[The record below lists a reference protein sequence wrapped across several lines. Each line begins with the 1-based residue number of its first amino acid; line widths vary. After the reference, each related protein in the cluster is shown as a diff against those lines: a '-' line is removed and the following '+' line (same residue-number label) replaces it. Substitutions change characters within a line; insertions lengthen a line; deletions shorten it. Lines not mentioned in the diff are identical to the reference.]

1 MFFIMGIN
9 NGRKELNYDSGGMN
23 ICKSC
28 GAYCR
33 YRIYCTYMCL
43 SLFFIP
49 TIKWSKQYYAE
60 CSKCGRVF
68 GIISETGR
76 KIEKREQVNL
86 SLDDFDSTSEF
97 YDSQNKVCRMCG
109 YEAESDFDYCPKC
122 GTVL

>member
-1 MFFIMGIN
+1 M
-9 NGRKELNYDSGGMN
+9 R
-23 ICKSC
+23 
-28 GAYCR
+28 
-33 YRIYCTYMCL
+33 
-43 SLFFIP
+43 
-49 TIKWSKQYYAE
+49 
-60 CSKCGRVF
+60 RVF

-97 YDSQNKVCRMCG
+97 YGSQNKVCRMCG